1 MKDKNYSISS
11 GNIFADL
18 GLSNPEERLAKAELA
33 YQINYLIKQ
42 RKLTQIA
49 AAKLLGVDQPKISA
63 LNSGKLTGF
72 SLERLFSFLN
82 ILGQTVTIKIA
93 KTKTKSKPG
102 ICVSLPKQTLLLS
115 VVKPKKIVKS
125 ISAGAKIKSKIR
137 K

>member
-125 ISAGAKIKSKIR
+125 ISDGAKIKSKIR

>member
-1 MKDKNYSISS
+1 MEDNSFTIGS
-11 GNIFADL
+11 NNVFADL

-33 YQINYLIKQ
+33 WQINYLIKQ

-63 LNSGKLTGF
+63 LNSGKLAGF

-93 KTKTKSKPG
+93 KTKAKNKSG
-102 ICVSLPKQTLLLS
+102 ICVNLPRQAILPTSNSKSTA
-115 VVKPKKIVKS
+115 KS
-125 ISAGAKIKSKIR
+125 ISAKAKPKPKL
-137 K
+137 KN